1 MKYGVIDIGSNTMRC
16 VVYQIEPDNS
26 FHALVNEKEFA
37 EIFTSKYFKKKDQY
51 IKGAIL
57 NTDGYLYVLGYSFTS
72 GHESVIKVDMN
83 TKSIIEEYVTHDC
96 PVRLLYGK
104 YDNLYDN

>member
-37 EIFTSKYFKKKDQY
+37 EILSYVE
-51 IKGAIL
+51 
-57 NTDGYLYVLGYSFTS
+57 DGVLTAEGINRLC
-72 GHESVIKVDMN
+72 SVLSRM
-83 TKSIIEEYVTHDC
+83 
-96 PVRLLYGK
+96 
-104 YDNLYDN
+104 